1 MVQRSQYHRAVRT
14 ARLTCA
20 ALAGLAALALGCGSG
35 SASGT
40 FDPGTPD
47 TLTVVT
53 EPLPVA
59 GFWEGTDAQPTGG
72 LEFAMAQEL
81 RKRLGLGRLVV
92 RTRPFSRI
100 ASGDLAGADLALD
113 LLTPTG
119 EREKVLDF
127 TTPYTESPPA
137 LVTRAGREVPD
148 VQTAQ
153 GLRWV
158 AKRGTTF
165 EGIIADQIRPDAAPL
180 LVDTRAEVLD
190 ALSSGTADVAMFD
203 LPAATAI
210 VHDDPGL
217 VVAGRLAS
225 TEPIAAA
232 LPKDSP
238 NTEAVG
244 SALRAMA
251 ADGTI
256 DRLARRWLGTSLSDS
271 ANDAP
276 LIRTDRT

>member
-1 MVQRSQYHRAVRT
+1 MLT
-14 ARLTCA
+14 ARLLCT
-20 ALAGLAALALGCGSG
+20 ALAGLAALALGCGS
-35 SASGT
+35 ASGT
-40 FDPGTPD
+40 FHPGTPD

-59 GFWEGTDAQPTGG
+59 GFWEGTDAKPTGG
-72 LEFAMAQEL
+72 MEYALAQEL
-81 RKRLGLGRLVV
+81 RKRLGLARLVV
-92 RTRPFSRI
+92 RTRPFNRI
-100 ASGDLAGADLALD
+100 SAGDLAGADLALD
-113 LLTPTG
+113 LISPTD
-119 EREKVLDF
+119 EREKMLDF

-137 LVTRAGREVPD
+137 LVTRAGREIPD

-165 EGIIADQIRPDAAPL
+165 EGIIADQIRPDRPPM

-190 ALSSGTADVAMFD
+190 ALSRGTADVAMFD
-203 LPAATAI
+203 LPAAAAI

-217 VVAGRLAS
+217 AVAGRLAS

-238 NTEAVG
+238 NTQAVG
-244 SALRAMA
+244 AALRAMA

-271 ANDAP
+271 ANAAP
-276 LIRTDRT
+276 LIRTGST